1 MSTFTIRVTASSVNS
16 AGTGYGQSP
25 DLGAPSYFDMYV
37 TGSSDPTIP
46 NGVYDA
52 FCLNPLSVI
61 NFSPT
66 AYSAQNYAG
75 NVASSFVPIGFS
87 TLAQSQV
94 DQLNWLL
101 AQRFTS
107 DSKFGGQYNFGE
119 VQLAIWKIVG
129 FTDAQIAGSG
139 SDRFLNDN
147 NRNVVNY
154 SEANALVTASQN
166 AVASG
171 NGVLPT
177 DAYFSTVID
186 PAGNVQPLIVQL
198 QSAKLGN
205 FVWLDGDGNGTQG
218 ANEVGVDQVVVE
230 LWKNGVKVA
239 STLTGDDFS
248 TAAVE
253 HGFYQFAGLA
263 AGNYQVKFVAPTYD
277 FTAQDANSNT
287 TDAVDSDANALG
299 FSQVVALAAGESNQ
313 TIDAG
318 LIQPATAKLS
328 GYVYVD
334 LGNDGVRNS
343 EPPIAGVTV
352 TLTGTNDLGAAVTAT
367 TTTDAAG
374 FYEFTGLRAGNYTVT
389 ETQPAAYLDGK
400 DTAGS
405 TGGSAAVND
414 VISNIALT
422 TGANSVNN
430 NFGELPPASLSGFV
444 YEDAGNDGLKG
455 AGEAGIAGV
464 TVTLTGTDD
473 LGNPVSLSTT
483 TDANGGYSFSNLRPG
498 SYSVVETQPAGYLDG
513 KDTAGSTGGAVTNDA
528 ISTITLAAGANSV
541 NNNFGELPPAS
552 LSGFVYEDVGNDG
565 VRNAE
570 PAIAGVLVTLT
581 GTDDLGAAVTAT
593 ATTNAAGFYEFVGL
607 RPGTYT
613 VTETQPAAYV
623 DGKDTAGS
631 TGGTVGNDVLS
642 AITLVAGANS
652 TENNFGELPKAAIN
666 GFVYCDDNN
675 DGIKQAG
682 EVGFAGVTVKLSGTD
697 DLGQPVTASTTTD
710 ANGAYS
716 FTGLRPGSYTVTEFT
731 QPAGKLDG
739 KDTAGTAGGNTT
751 VNEVISSIVLTPG
764 QVSND
769 NNFGEILPAK
779 LSGYV
784 YEDVGNDGVKGAG
797 EAGIAGV
804 TVKLTGTDDLGNAV
818 SLSTTTAADGS
829 YSFLTLR
836 PGTYSVTETQPA
848 AYLDGKD
855 TAGSTGGTVTND
867 AISTITLGAGVA
879 SVNNNFGELKA
890 ASLAGFVYED
900 NSNDG
905 AKGATEAGIGGVTV
919 KLTGTDDLGNAVALT
934 TTTAADGSYSFAN
947 LRPGTYSVVETQ
959 PAAYL
964 DGKDTAGSTGGT
976 VTNDAISTIT
986 LGAGVASV
994 NNNFGELKAASLSGF
1009 VYQDAGNDGVK
1020 GVGEAGIAGVTVKL
1034 TGTNDLGQVVS
1045 LTATTDAN
1053 GAYSFVNLRPG
1064 TYAVVETQPA
1074 GYLDGKDTA
1083 GSTGGTVT
1091 NDAISTITL
1100 GAGVASVNNNFGEL
1114 KAASLGD
1121 RVWYDTDRDGVQDAN
1136 ETGVSGVTVNLLNS
1150 ANTVVGTQ
1158 LTNGTGNYLFSNL
1171 ATGVYSVQFVKASL
1185 PAGFAFTSRDA
1196 GGNTAAS
1203 DATDSDADVN
1213 TGATIQTTLDQGEND
1228 LSWDAGIV
1236 VSQGDLCISKTD
1248 GLTTVSPGQVITY
1261 TIVASN
1267 VGSTD
1272 AYNALVSDVMPANL
1286 TNISWTSVAS
1296 GGATGNDLS
1305 GTGNIFDTVNLTVGS
1320 SITYTVTA
1328 TVGMAALIEKL
1339 SNFGAGTE
1347 NTGLGQNIT
1356 INGVRADAFYMPAAG
1371 TYATT
1376 NTQLWQRNVS
1386 DDHGLG
1392 VSSNGEPNPA
1402 TSGGDVNELSN
1413 QVNAEVIRLTK
1424 ADGDKWTALWVS
1436 SLDGGGSGGAEMG
1449 TLYWS
1454 NTANPNLSTLTTK
1467 FSFKYGDFGP
1477 NTAEGNVLALNPPG
1491 FDGTAKYVYFVAGP
1505 NTAGCNND
1513 YLVWKASTVAT
1524 GTTLVNT
1531 ATVSGPS
1538 GFTDTNAGNNSATD
1552 TDTLTARATLG
1563 DFVWHD
1569 KNANGLQEDGEAGI
1583 AGVTVNLRN
1592 AGGSVIGTTTTDSS
1606 GHYSFGVA
1614 AGTYSV
1620 AMVAPSGYVVTSKDV
1635 GSNDA
1640 IDSDIPTSGTLATA
1654 NVTLA
1659 AGQSNMTLDAG
1670 FYKTASIGDRV
1681 WFDVNENGVQDGG
1694 EVGVANVTVNL
1705 LNASGTQVGTTTT
1718 DTSGNYLFSS
1728 LRPGTYSVEFK
1739 APAGYSFTGKDA
1751 GANDA
1756 ADSDADKV
1764 TGRTIQT
1771 VLDSGEVDRTWDAG
1785 IAPICKDVNFAFS
1798 GNSAQSG
1805 TAGNGLSWTVGGVT
1819 ATALAFSR
1827 DRTTGVWAKAYLG
1840 SYGGGLGVTDSSEG
1854 TGANNTHTI
1863 DNTGNKDNYI
1873 LFQFSQIVSIEQVGI
1888 GYVVNDSDFTLWAG
1902 SSASTLSTLS
1912 DSVLN
1917 GMGYFEQNTTTLTT
1931 ARTAAVN
1938 AGNFAGNVLI
1948 VAADTLDTSPEDF
1961 FKLQA
1966 LTVCAPAVVTP
1977 VAKASIGN
1985 FVWEDKNYNGVQDTG
2000 EAGIAGVTVKLLNS
2014 AGTAV
2019 VSTTTTDA
2027 NGAYLFSNLTPADYK
2042 VQVVTPSGYLVTKK
2056 DVGSDAADSD
2066 IDSTGTTVVTTL
2078 SAGENDL
2085 SWDAGF
2091 YRKAS
2096 VGDKVWED
2104 KNHNNIQDTG
2114 EAGIGGI
2121 TVKLLNAAGTTVLG
2135 TTTTNSSGNYL
2146 FSNLDPGA
2154 YTLQF
2159 DKTNVSYLGVNMS
2172 TWKWAVKDTGSNDA
2186 IDSDVTGNATATTNV
2201 TVTSAF
2207 TLVSGQA
2214 DMTRDAGIT
2223 PIVIDLDGNGIRTI
2237 SRDDAT
2243 AGFDLFGNGGSV
2255 KSGWISGGDGFLAVD
2270 KNGNGKID
2278 SINEL
2283 FGGTAKGAGFANLAA
2298 YDSNHDGFVNDA
2310 DAAFGQLMIWRDAN
2324 GNHATDAGELM
2335 TLAQAGVAS
2344 LTVAYTELPFV
2355 DAQGNLHLERST
2367 ATLANGSAV
2376 SMTDVYFNVS
2386 ADDAA
2391 AAGVKLPTIADLLGD
2406 DRALDCV
2413 VGASTEAV
2421 ASQKASAD
2429 VAQHGCDAAE
2439 TLRRLT
2445 ALTHEGSHQA
2455 VAA

>member
-1 MSTFTIRVTASSVNS
+1 MD
-16 AGTGYGQSP
+16 Q
-25 DLGAPSYFDMYV
+25 
-37 TGSSDPTIP
+37 
-46 NGVYDA
+46 
-52 FCLNPLSVI
+52 I
-61 NFSPT
+61 NWIL
-66 AYSAQNYAG
+66 AQN
-75 NVASSFVPIGFS
+75 
-87 TLAQSQV
+87 
-94 DQLNWLL
+94 
-101 AQRFTS
+101 FTS
-107 DSKFGGQYNFGE
+107 DAKFGGQFNFGE

-129 FTDAQIAGSG
+129 FTDAQIAGAG
-139 SDRFLNDN
+139 QTLALNDN
-147 NRNVVNY
+147 NRNIISTADVDF
-154 SEANALVTASQN
+154 LVTSAQA

-171 NGVLPT
+171 NGGLPT
-177 DAYFSTVID
+177 DAFFSTIID
-186 PAGNVQPLIVQL
+186 PAGNVQPLIIQL

-205 FVWLDGDGNGTQG
+205 FVWLDSNANGIQDSG
-218 ANEVGVDQVVVE
+218 EAGVDRVIVQ
-230 LWKNGVKVA
+230 LYDSSGNLIS
-239 STLTGDDFS
+239 STVTGDDFS

-253 HGFYQFAGLA
+253 QGYYQFNGLKAGD
-263 AGNYQVKFVAPTYD
+263 YQVKFIAPTYQ
-277 FTAQDANSNT
+277 FTTRDAAGNSQ
-287 TDAVDSDANALG
+287 DAVDSDADAATG
-299 FSQVVALAAGESNQ
+299 FSQIVTLAVGQSNQ
-313 TIDAG
+313 TLDAG
-318 LIQPATAKLS
+318 LIAPAAAKISGFVYEDAGNDGVRNTELAIAGVTVTLSGVNDLGAAVAATTVTNAAGYYEFAGLRAGTYTVVETQPVAYLDGKDTAGTTGGSAATNDQIIGIPLAFGQHSQENNFGEILPAKLS
-328 GYVYVD
+328 GYVYEDV
-334 LGNDGVRNS
+334 GNDGLRNS
-343 EPPIAGVTV
+343 EPAIAGVTV
-352 TLTGTNDLGAAVTAT
+352 TLTGTDDLGAAVTAT

-374 FYEFTGLRAGNYTVT
+374 FYQFLN
-389 ETQPAAYLDGK
+389 
-400 DTAGS
+400 
-405 TGGSAAVND
+405 
-414 VISNIALT
+414 
-422 TGANSVNN
+422 
-430 NFGELPPASLSGFV
+430 
-444 YEDAGNDGLKG
+444 
-455 AGEAGIAGV
+455 
-464 TVTLTGTDD
+464 
-473 LGNPVSLSTT
+473 
-483 TDANGGYSFSNLRPG
+483 
-498 SYSVVETQPAGYLDG
+498 
-513 KDTAGSTGGAVTNDA
+513 
-528 ISTITLAAGANSV
+528 
-541 NNNFGELPPAS
+541 
-552 LSGFVYEDVGNDG
+552 
-565 VRNAE
+565 
-570 PAIAGVLVTLT
+570 
-581 GTDDLGAAVTAT
+581 
-593 ATTNAAGFYEFVGL
+593 L

-613 VTETQPAAYV
+613 VTETQPAAYI

-652 TENNFGELPKAAIN
+652 TENNFGELPAAAIN

-682 EVGFAGVTVKLSGTD
+682 EVGFAGVTVNLSGTN
-697 DLGQPVTASTTTD
+697 DLGQPVTASTVTAAD
-710 ANGAYS
+710 GSYS
-716 FTGLRPGSYTVTEFT
+716 FTGLRPGNYTVTEFT

-751 VNEVISSIVLTPG
+751 VNEVISNIVLTPG
-764 QVSND
+764 LVSNN

-784 YEDVGNDGVKGAG
+784 Y
-797 EAGIAGV
+797 
-804 TVKLTGTDDLGNAV
+804 
-818 SLSTTTAADGS
+818 
-829 YSFLTLR
+829 
-836 PGTYSVTETQPA
+836 
-848 AYLDGKD
+848 
-855 TAGSTGGTVTND
+855 
-867 AISTITLGAGVA
+867 
-879 SVNNNFGELKA
+879 
-890 ASLAGFVYED
+890 
-900 NSNDG
+900 
-905 AKGATEAGIGGVTV
+905 
-919 KLTGTDDLGNAVALT
+919 
-934 TTTAADGSYSFAN
+934 
-947 LRPGTYSVVETQ
+947 
-959 PAAYL
+959 
-964 DGKDTAGSTGGT
+964 
-976 VTNDAISTIT
+976 
-986 LGAGVASV
+986 
-994 NNNFGELKAASLSGF
+994 
-1009 VYQDAGNDGVK
+1009 QDAGNDGVRNS
-1020 GVGEAGIAGVTVKL
+1020 EPAIAGVTVTL
-1034 TGTNDLGQVVS
+1034 TGTNDLGAAVTV
-1045 LTATTDAN
+1045 TTTTNAL
-1053 GAYSFVNLRPG
+1053 GFYEFVGLRPG
-1064 TYAVVETQPA
+1064 TYTVTETQPA

-1083 GSTGGTVT
+1083 GSTGGSNAV
-1091 NDAISTITL
+1091 NDKLSGITL
-1100 GAGVASVNNNFGEL
+1100 VAGANSTENNFGEL

-1121 RVWYDTDRDGVQDAN
+1121 RVWYDTDRDGVQDSN
-1136 ETGVSGVTVNLLNS
+1136 ETGVAGVTVNLLN
-1150 ANTVVGTQ
+1150 AGGTVVGTQ
-1158 LTNGTGNYLFSNL
+1158 VTNATGNYLFSNL
-1171 ATGVYSVQFVKASL
+1171 ATGAYSVQFVKASL
-1185 PAGFAFTSRDA
+1185 PAGYAFTSKDA
-1196 GGNTAAS
+1196 GGNTVAS
-1203 DATDSDADVN
+1203 DATDSDADVS
-1213 TGATIQTTLDQGEND
+1213 TGATVQTTLDQGEND

-1236 VSQGDLCISKTD
+1236 VNKGDLCISKTD
-1248 GLTTVSPGQVITY
+1248 GLTTVSPSQVITY
-1261 TIVASN
+1261 TIIASN

-1272 AYNALVSDVMPANL
+1272 AYNAVVSDVMPANL

-1305 GTGNIFDTVNLTVGS
+1305 GTGNILDTVNLTVGS

-1328 TVGMAALIEKL
+1328 TVGMASLVEKV

-1347 NTGLGQNIT
+1347 NTGLGQNISV
-1356 INGVRADAFYMPAAG
+1356 NGVRADAFYMPSAG
-1371 TYATT
+1371 VYATT

-1402 TSGGDVNELSN
+1402 TSGGNVNELSN

-1505 NTAGCNND
+1505 NVAGCDND

-1538 GFTDTNAGNNSATD
+1538 GFTDTNTANNSATD

-1563 DFVWHD
+1563 DFVWDD
-1569 KNANGLQEDGEAGI
+1569 KNANGLQDDGEAGI

-1592 AGGSVIGTTTTDSS
+1592 AGGSVIGTTTTDST
-1606 GHYSFGVA
+1606 GHYSFSVA

-1620 AMVAPSGYVVTSKDV
+1620 AMVAPSGYLVTSKDI

-1640 IDSDIPTSGTLATA
+1640 TDSDIPTSGGTLATA

-1670 FYKTASIGDRV
+1670 FYKTASIGDKV
-1681 WFDVNENGVQDGG
+1681 WFDVNENGVQDTG

-1705 LNASGTQVGTTTT
+1705 LNAAGTQVGTTTT

-1739 APAGYSFTGKDA
+1739 APTGYSITGKDA
-1751 GANDA
+1751 GTNDA

-1785 IAPICKDVNFAFS
+1785 IAPICKDVTFAFS

-1827 DRTTGVWAKAYLG
+1827 DRSTGVWAKAYLG

-1854 TGANNTHTI
+1854 NGGNNTHTI
-1863 DNTGNKDNYI
+1863 DNTGNRDNYI
-1873 LFQFSQIVSIEQVGI
+1873 LFQFSQTVHVEQVDI

-1902 SSASTLSTLS
+1902 SSATNLTTLS
-1912 DSVLN
+1912 DLVLN
-1917 GMGYFEQNTTTLTT
+1917 GMGYFEENTTTLTT

-1961 FKLQA
+1961 FKLQG
-1966 LTVCAPAVVTP
+1966 LTVCAPDIAIP

-1985 FVWEDKNYNGVQDTG
+1985 FVWEDKNYNGVQDSG
-2000 EAGIAGVTVKLLNS
+2000 EAGIAGVTVKLLSS
-2014 AGTAV
+2014 AGAV
-2019 VSTTTTDA
+2019 VTTTTTDA
-2027 NGAYLFSNLTPADYK
+2027 NGAYLFSNLTPANYK
-2042 VQVVTPSGYLVTKK
+2042 VQVVTPSGYLVTRK
-2056 DVGSDAADSD
+2056 DQGADDTKDSD

-2078 SAGENDL
+2078 TAGENDL
-2085 SWDAGF
+2085 SWDAGL

-2104 KNHNNIQDTG
+2104 ANHNNLQDTG
-2114 EAGIGGI
+2114 EAGIGGV
-2121 TVKLLNAAGTTVLG
+2121 TVKLYKSVNAVVG

-2146 FSNLDPGA
+2146 FGNLDPGA

-2159 DKTNVSYLGVNMS
+2159 DKTNVSYNGYNKS
-2172 TWKWAVKDTGSNDA
+2172 NWKWAAKDIGSNDA
-2186 IDSDVTGNATATTNV
+2186 IDSDVTGNGTATTNV

-2207 TLVSGQA
+2207 TLVSGQS
-2214 DMTRDAGIT
+2214 DLTRDAGIT

-2237 SRDDAT
+2237 SRDAAS

-2278 SINEL
+2278 SISEL

-2298 YDSNHDGFVNDA
+2298 YDSNHDGLVNDA

-2324 GNHATDAGELM
+2324 GNHATDTGELV

-2367 ATLANGSAV
+2367 ATLANGSDVA
-2376 SMTDVYFNVS
+2376 MTDVYFNVS

-2391 AAGVKLPTIADLLGD
+2391 AAGVKLPTMAELLGND
-2406 DRALDCV
+2406 SALDQLLGMAV
-2413 VGASTEAV
+2413 NTSASNGTCATSACADEA
-2421 ASQKASAD
+2421 AAHAD
-2429 VAQHGCDAAE
+2429 AGE
-2439 TLRRLT
+2439 LLRRLA
-2445 ALTHEGSHQA
+2445 ALSRDDCHSA
-2455 VAA
+2455 VMAG